1 VQICAVS
8 VQAGQAFIRKQP
20 ALVCR
25 LLFYWDLASLSRF
38 DITEELIDFVAEVI
52 GFGAKLLGGNEDLL

>member
-1 VQICAVS
+1 MQICAVS
-8 VQAGQAFIRKQP
+8 VQVIKAAMGKQP

-38 DITEELIDFVAEVI
+38 DITEELVDFVAEVI
-52 GFGAKLLGGNEDLL
+52 CFRAELLRGDEDLL